1 MHPTYYVRRP
11 PGPLMTA
18 STPPPLPHLPR
29 LPQVAFVATG
39 ESKAPILQQVF
50 DAAVPL
56 HLALPSARV
65 RQGGGSQL
73 PTWFTDEAAVAA
85 LRG

>member
-1 MHPTYYVRRP
+1 
-11 PGPLMTA
+11 MTA
-18 STPPPLPHLPR
+18 STLPPPPPHLPR

-56 HLALPSARV
+56 HPALPSARV

-73 PTWFTDEAAVAA
+73 PTGFTDAAAVAA